1 MSEPLC
7 LPNAFI
13 CALSMLVRNKPE
25 CARVT
30 DRYLNREE
38 SLGLIFPTVSH
49 LHRMLRRH
57 MAQ

>member
-1 MSEPLC
+1 
-7 LPNAFI
+7 
-13 CALSMLVRNKPE
+13 MLVRNNPE

-49 LHRMLRRH
+49 LHRVLRRH